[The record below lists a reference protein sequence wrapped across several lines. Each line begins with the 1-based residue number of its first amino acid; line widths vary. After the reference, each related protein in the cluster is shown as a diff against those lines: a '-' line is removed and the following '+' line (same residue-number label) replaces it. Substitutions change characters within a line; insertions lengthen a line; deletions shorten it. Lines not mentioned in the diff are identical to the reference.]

1 MAGTDYLRPP
11 AHRRGDHTIRGRIM
25 HGSTE
30 IVPLSLAIGSPSE
43 GPDPLANWWSL
54 AGSWLTKHGIPSGG
68 PSAVGFPLLLGGAL
82 RGERGYIE
90 GPCPSHDL
98 ALLGVRIDERI
109 ADRVELLPAD
119 GPSLGEVGF
128 ATDIVRRIP
137 AARGE
142 RSEPFQ
148 WTTASALMAVPPL
161 RVRFLRLGEGWE
173 CLAEGRLADGSAA
186 GCVLARRGG
195 LTVAGAPF
203 LAMAVRNQWMPPVEV
218 GYYSTERTAF
228 GEAAEVWLA
237 ETIRCSAR
245 AAGFR
250 LPVRSPWPGSARSA
264 LTVRFDHDR
273 PIPEESLADLLA
285 LLDSHGLKASWGFLA
300 RLSDPATMRAVA
312 RRGHEI
318 VLHTEAGSRERLR
331 EELDHFRALGHD
343 VRGVTA
349 HGGIGSAGHLG
360 QRLYEW
366 AAAEGLEHAD
376 ILFRETLLPH
386 PAIAAGPCGLR
397 ELPLML
403 PPVHCSLDFGTKPDA
418 HALPALLRELPAR
431 LARGGLV
438 TVMNHPD
445 IHREQLRQLFTALD
459 LGTTWCTTH
468 LGAVRRMRAA
478 ASAAQAS
485 PAA

>member
-1 MAGTDYLRPP
+1 
-11 AHRRGDHTIRGRIM
+11 
-25 HGSTE
+25 
-30 IVPLSLAIGSPSE
+30 
-43 GPDPLANWWSL
+43 
-54 AGSWLTKHGIPSGG
+54 
-68 PSAVGFPLLLGGAL
+68 VG
-82 RGERGYIE
+82 
-90 GPCPSHDL
+90 
-98 ALLGVRIDERI
+98 LGVREVV
-109 ADRVELLPAD
+109 ADWLDLLCRD
-119 GPSLGEVGF
+119 GLEVLGAGF
-128 ATDIVRRIP
+128 SGDVVRRIP

-142 RSEPFQ
+142 RSDPHPWE
-148 WTTASALMAVPPL
+148 THDDLMRVPRL
-161 RVRFLRLGEGWE
+161 RVRFLEAGPGWE
-173 CLAEGRLADGSAA
+173 TIAEARTQDGAEG
-186 GCVLARRGG
+186 CVAARRGA
-195 LTVAGAPF
+195 LTVTGVPF
-203 LAMAVRNQWMPPVEV
+203 LAIAARYQWMPPLRE
-218 GYYSTERTAF
+218 GYHSIARRCW
-228 GEAAEVWLA
+228 GEAADLWLA
-237 ETIRCSAR
+237 GLVDGAAR
-245 AAGFR
+245 AAGASLR
-250 LPVRSPWPGSARSA
+250 REGPWPAGFRSA

-285 LLDSHGLKASWGFLA
+285 LLDAHGLKASWGFLA
-300 RLSDPATMRAVA
+300 RLSDPAAMQAVA

-376 ILFRETLLPH
+376 ILSRETHLPH

-403 PPVHCSLDFGTKPDA
+403 PPVHCSLDVGTKPDA

-445 IHREQLRQLFTALD
+445 IHRAQLRQLFTALD